1 MDHRSLSVNNLLL
14 KVTIPHLK
22 PVAHVSKKLLNAK
35 YIKVMF
41 IISIYMC
48 IIALQFISEYT

>member
-1 MDHRSLSVNNLLL
+1 MDHRSSSVNNLLL
-14 KVTIPHLK
+14 KVIIPHLK
-22 PVAHVSKKLLNAK
+22 PVAHVSKKQLNAK

-48 IIALQFISEYT
+48 IIALQFISE